1 MNMSKEEV
9 TAIMSLAKKI
19 IQHQSDKEWLQ
30 DLQDESDSE
39 LSSQEII
46 DAKADKNKDYAM
58 DNMIRK
64 SEDQHD
70 MTGRPGPGNG
80 ECCDDK

>member
-19 IQHQSDKEWLQ
+19 IQHENDKEWLQ

-58 DNMIRK
+58 DNMIRE

-70 MTGRPGPGNG
+70 MTGRPGPGNC
-80 ECCDDK
+80 ECCDGK

>member
-30 DLQDESDSE
+30 DLKDEGKDTDGD
-39 LSSQEII
+39 LEIL
-46 DAKADKNKDYAM
+46 
-58 DNMIRK
+58 RK
-64 SEDQHD
+64 SEDYHD
-70 MTGRPGPGNG
+70 MTGRPGPGNC
-80 ECCDDK
+80 ECHDEK